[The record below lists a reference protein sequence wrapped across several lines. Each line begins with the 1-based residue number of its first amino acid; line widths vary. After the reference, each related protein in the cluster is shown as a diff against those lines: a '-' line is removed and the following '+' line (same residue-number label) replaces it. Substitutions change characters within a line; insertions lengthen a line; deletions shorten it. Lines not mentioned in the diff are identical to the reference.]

1 MSSKLAFQS
10 LSGSEEFKYV
20 LSGKKLSAPL
30 FTIYYKEKKND
41 DKVNSI
47 MLSCVA
53 AKKLGN
59 AVKRN
64 KMRRR
69 LKMATRKAITE
80 IKKNFQTRFKY
91 AIFAKPKIYDEKFQN
106 IVDQLVIKF
115 KSI

>member
-1 MSSKLAFQS
+1 
-10 LSGSEEFKYV
+10 
-20 LSGKKLSAPL
+20 
-30 FTIYYKEKKND
+30 
-41 DKVNSI
+41 

-80 IKKNFQTRFKY
+80 IKKSFQTRLKY